1 MAVLKAIED
10 EWDVETY
17 PLFHATRADFL
28 SRLGFQDQAAAAYQA
43 AAVLTAPTY
52 LKSCSW
58 SRALR
63 NAWQGLGQM
72 LDNISRLTVIART
85 WTRIMTGMTSLE
97 RPLAVPAPSYPA
109 ALLR

>member
-43 AAVLTAPTY
+43 AAVLSTNLPQKLFLVTRAEEC
-52 LKSCSW
+52 LAG
-58 SRALR
+58 SRTDV
-63 NAWQGLGQM
+63 G
-72 LDNISRLTVIART
+72 
-85 WTRIMTGMTSLE
+85 
-97 RPLAVPAPSYPA
+97 
-109 ALLR
+109 